1 MRVLLAGG
9 GTAGHVFPAIALA
22 ELLQHDRGAAVEFVG
37 SPQGQEARLVPVA
50 GFVFHPVAAEQMPR
64 KISGGALRAPFTAL
78 ASVRACRPI
87 VARAD
92 VVVGMGG
99 YASLPAVLAARW
111 MKKPLVLH
119 EQNAVPGIVNRL
131 AARWARAVAVAFVD
145 AIPRF
150 ASRANRTV
158 LTGNP
163 VRERILHVPQRRES
177 LAKEACAELG
187 LDPEVLTV
195 LVSGG
200 SQGALALD
208 RLVAGALPL
217 LEGRADLQ
225 LLALTGP
232 GHLAD
237 IQTAASSF
245 ATPRVRA
252 VEFLERIE
260 LAFAIADIAL
270 ARAGASSVSELAVCG
285 VPSVLIPYPHATE
298 NHQEANARELE
309 RAGAARVL
317 LQPSLTPHVLAST
330 LTSLLAD
337 DEARRRMGAAALA
350 WARPDAAA
358 RLADVV
364 VEAA

>member
-22 ELLQHDRGAAVEFVG
+22 ERLQGRHGVTVEFVG
-37 SPQGQEARLVPVA
+37 SAQGQEARLVPIA
-50 GFVFHPVAAEQMPR
+50 GFAFHGIAAQQMPR
-64 KISGGALRAPFTAL
+64 TVSAEALRAPFTAL
-78 ASVRACRPI
+78 VSVRACRPI

-131 AARWARAVAVAFVD
+131 AARWATTVAVSFVD

-150 ASRANRTV
+150 ASRSNRTV
-158 LTGNP
+158 VTGNP
-163 VRERILHVPQRRES
+163 VREQILRVPEHREA
-177 LAKEACAELG
+177 LAKEACAELD
-187 LDPEVLTV
+187 LDPGVPTV
-195 LVSGG
+195 LVAGG
-200 SQGALALD
+200 SLGALALD
-208 RLVAGALPL
+208 RLVAEAILV

-225 LLALTGP
+225 VLALTGP

-237 IQTAASSF
+237 IQSVASSVT
-245 ATPRVRA
+245 APRVRA
-252 VEFLERIE
+252 LEFLDRME
-260 LAFAIADIAL
+260 LGYAVADLAL
-270 ARAGASSVSELAVCG
+270 ARAGAGGVSELAVCG
-285 VPSVLIPYPHATE
+285 VPSLLVPYPHATA

-309 RAGAARVL
+309 RSGAAAVTL
-317 LQPSLTPHVLAST
+317 ESSLTPRVLASS

-337 DEARRRMGAAALA
+337 EEARRRMSAAGLA

-358 RLADVV
+358 HLARVV

>member
-22 ELLQHDRGAAVEFVG
+22 ERLQRDRDATVEFVG
-37 SPQGQEARLVPVA
+37 SPQGQEARLVPAA
-50 GFVFHPVAAEQMPR
+50 GFVFHAVAAEQMPR
-64 KISGGALRAPFTAL
+64 KLSAGALRAPFTAL

-87 VARAD
+87 VAQAD

-111 MKKPLVLH
+111 LRKPLVLH

-131 AARWARAVAVAFVD
+131 AARWARTIAVAFVD

-158 LTGNP
+158 VTGNP
-163 VRERILHVPQRRES
+163 VREQILGVPERRES

-187 LDPEVLTV
+187 LDPGILTV

-200 SQGALALD
+200 SLGALALD
-208 RLVAGALPL
+208 RLVAGAIPL
-217 LEGRADLQ
+217 LEGRDDVQ
-225 LLALTGP
+225 VLALTGP

-237 IQTAASSF
+237 VMTPASSV

-252 VEFLERIE
+252 VEFLERME
-260 LAFAIADIAL
+260 LAYAVADLAL
-270 ARAGASSVSELAVCG
+270 ARAGAGNVAELTVCG
-285 VPSVLIPYPHATE
+285 VPSVLVPYPYASE

-309 RAGAARVL
+309 RAGAATVL
-317 LQPSLTPHVLAST
+317 LEATLTPQVLASSLAT
-330 LTSLLAD
+330 LLAD
-337 DEARRRMGAAALA
+337 DEARRRMGEAAST
-350 WARPDAAA
+350 WARPEAAA